1 MSCQIID
8 GKAIAQRIRDE
19 VKLKAEELKRRG
31 ITPGLAVVL
40 VGDDPA
46 SHLYVGFK
54 EKACREVGFYSE
66 IIKLPA
72 GAAEREVLAVVEEL
86 NSRPEIHGILVQLP
100 LPKQVREEIIISSIN
115 PDKDV
120 DGAHPL
126 NMGCLFM
133 GRPRVIPCTPYGCL
147 KLIEAVGYDLS
158 GKHAVVV
165 GRSNIVGKPM
175 ASLLLS
181 HNATVTVCHSR
192 TKNLGTITRKADVLV
207 VAAGK
212 ANFIRGEM
220 IKPGALVLDVGIN
233 RFPGGKVVGDVDF
246 SSASQVAG
254 IMTPVPG
261 GVGPMTVAMLMVNTL
276 QAAERDYE
284 DGC

>member
-8 GKAIAQRIRDE
+8 GKAVAQKIRE
-19 VKLKAEELKRRG
+19 EIKKKTGELKKRG

-46 SHLYVGFK
+46 SHIYVGLK

-72 GAAEREVLAVVEEL
+72 GAAEEEVLKLVEEL
-86 NSRPEIHGILVQLP
+86 NKRPEIHGILVQLP
-100 LPKQVREEIIISSIN
+100 LPKQVREEIIIPSVD
-115 PDKDV
+115 PGKDV
-120 DGAHPL
+120 DGSHPF
-126 NMGCLFM
+126 NMGRLFM
-133 GRPRVIPCTPYGCL
+133 GRPRVIPCTPYGCM
-147 KLIEAVGYDLS
+147 KLIESAGYDLS

-175 ASLLLS
+175 AALLLS
-181 HNATVTVCHSR
+181 RNATVTICHSHTR
-192 TKNLGTITRKADVLV
+192 NLGTITREADVLV
-207 VAAGK
+207 AAAGK

-246 SSASQVAG
+246 SSASRVAG
-254 IMTPVPG
+254 MLTPVPG
-261 GVGPMTVAMLMVNTL
+261 GVGPMTVAMLLMNTL
-276 QAAERDYE
+276 KAVENNCE
-284 DGC
+284 DVC